1 MKNIKVYCDTNILI
15 DLINEGRGQSCAC
28 QRAFCLMQ
36 SKGIKPLLSTQSIL
50 DAAYIMNHTY
60 KFDTKSFK
68 KALKMTKLLF
78 KVASISESDVEE
90 ALNSPMVDFEDAAQ
104 IACAQRNGCNIILSS
119 DRKFKDYTEIPVY
132 TPEEFVARVTGA
144 S

>member
-1 MKNIKVYCDTNILI
+1 M
-15 DLINEGRGQSCAC
+15 
-28 QRAFCLMQ
+28 
-36 SKGIKPLLSTQSIL
+36 STQSIL

-60 KFDTKSFK
+60 KFDIKSFK

-104 IACAQRNGCNIILSS
+104 IACAKRNGCNIILSS